1 MADEMGATTGA
12 EQAGRVN
19 PGEVLRAERER
30 VGFTADEVA
39 THLRLTRTT
48 LGYLEA
54 GRFERLPG
62 DTFARGYVRAYARLL
77 KLDPARFVEQY
88 DRYVGINSRE
98 SSVHTIDK
106 VDVKPRRGARV
117 VMTVS
122 TLLIILIM
130 VSLGLWWWN
139 DSRETPSR
147 VAEPGALDE
156 VQVDSMLPPD
166 SFTSSLDDEPNAGAE
181 VTDETLSEPATNATA
196 PSVEATDGAAA
207 EPGESAAAGDETQ
220 ATQAPST
227 APADTPAPPSAAPA
241 GAAPESAASAPA
253 EPAAASQGGLVMTF
267 SGNCWVQVSTTEGR
281 VLHSRQMQQ
290 GQTLNIDRQ
299 GPLDLVIGAANAV
312 ATIEYNGQPVEL
324 QANASSG
331 VARLRLGQ

>member
-1 MADEMGATTGA
+1 MADEIGKTTGA

-19 PGEVLRAERER
+19 PGELLRAERER

-39 THLRLTRTT
+39 THLRLTRAT

-77 KLDPARFVEQY
+77 KLDPARFVVQY
-88 DRYVGINSRE
+88 DRYVGTNSRE

-106 VDVKPRRGARV
+106 VDVKPKRGARLA
-117 VMTVS
+117 MTLS

-130 VSLGLWWWN
+130 VFLGLCWWN

-147 VAEPGALDE
+147 AAGPGILNE
-156 VQVDSMLPPD
+156 VQVDSMSPRPSL
-166 SFTSSLDDEPNAGAE
+166 TSALDDEPNAGAP
-181 VTDETLSEPATNATA
+181 VTAETLGEPAADATVPAAEAGDSAAAQPAEPAT
-196 PSVEATDGAAA
+196 G
-207 EPGESAAAGDETQ
+207 GDT
-220 ATQAPST
+220 
-227 APADTPAPPSAAPA
+227 
-241 GAAPESAASAPA
+241 AASAPVQLA
-253 EPAAASQGGLVMTF
+253 PAAPASPSTAAPSAPAAAPAPSAAPAAASQGGLVMTF
-267 SGNCWVQVSTTEGR
+267 SGNCWVQVSAAGR
-281 VLHSRQMQQ
+281 VLHSGQMQP
-290 GQTLNIDRQ
+290 GQTLNVDRQ
-299 GPLDLVIGAANAV
+299 GPLDLVIGAASAV

>member
-1 MADEMGATTGA
+1 MADEIGKTTGA

-19 PGEVLRAERER
+19 PGELLRAERER

-39 THLRLTRTT
+39 THLRLTRAT

-106 VDVKPRRGARV
+106 VDVKPKRGARL

-130 VSLGLWWWN
+130 VFLGLWWWN

-147 VAEPGALDE
+147 AAEPGTLDE
-156 VQVDSMLPPD
+156 VQVDSILPPD
-166 SFTSSLDDEPNAGAE
+166 SLTSSFDDEQNAGAA
-181 VTDETLSEPATNATA
+181 VTDETLVEPVTDATVPAAEAGDSAAIQPAEPASAGDAAASAQVPPAPAADAPASPSTAA
-196 PSVEATDGAAA
+196 PSVPAAA
-207 EPGESAAAGDETQ
+207 
-220 ATQAPST
+220 
-227 APADTPAPPSAAPA
+227 PAPSAA
-241 GAAPESAASAPA
+241 
-253 EPAAASQGGLVMTF
+253 PAAASQGGLVMTF
-267 SGNCWVQVSTTEGR
+267 SGNCWVQVSAAGR
-281 VLHSRQMQQ
+281 VLHSGQMQP
-290 GQTLNIDRQ
+290 GQTLIVDRQ
-299 GPLDLVIGAANAV
+299 GPLDLVIGAASAV

>member
-1 MADEMGATTGA
+1 MADEMGTTTGA

-39 THLRLTRTT
+39 THLRLTRAT

-106 VDVKPRRGARV
+106 VDVKPKRGARV

-147 VAEPGALDE
+147 GAEPGTLDE

-166 SFTSSLDDEPNAGAE
+166 SFTSSFGDEPNADAA
-181 VTDETLSEPATNATA
+181 VTDEALSEPAEGATA
-196 PSVEATDGAAA
+196 PSAEAADSAAAQPVEPAAAGEAA
-207 EPGESAAAGDETQ
+207 EPAQVQPSPAAETPAPSAAA
-220 ATQAPST
+220 PVS
-227 APADTPAPPSAAPA
+227 APAADPAAAPA
-241 GAAPESAASAPA
+241 
-253 EPAAASQGGLVMTF
+253 PAAASQGGLVMTF
-267 SGNCWVQVSTTEGR
+267 SDNCWVEVSTTGGR

-290 GQTLNIDRQ
+290 GETLNIDRQ

-324 QANASSG
+324 RANASSG

>member
-1 MADEMGATTGA
+1 MADEVGTTTGA

-39 THLRLTRTT
+39 THLRLTRAT

-106 VDVKPRRGARV
+106 VDVKPKRGARV

-147 VAEPGALDE
+147 GAEPGTLDE

-166 SFTSSLDDEPNAGAE
+166 SFTSSFGDEPNADAA
-181 VTDETLSEPATNATA
+181 VADEALSEPAEGATA
-196 PSVEATDGAAA
+196 PACRTGSGRGA
-207 EPGESAAAGDETQ
+207 S
-220 ATQAPST
+220 
-227 APADTPAPPSAAPA
+227 A
-241 GAAPESAASAPA
+241 GAAQPSGGDACAVGGGPGERTRCRPCRCPSSCSR
-253 EPAAASQGGLVMTF
+253 EP
-267 SGNCWVQVSTTEGR
+267 GR
-281 VLHSRQMQQ
+281 VGNDLLRQLLGA
-290 GQTLNIDRQ
+290 GQHHRGT
-299 GPLDLVIGAANAV
+299 
-312 ATIEYNGQPVEL
+312 
-324 QANASSG
+324 G
-331 VARLRLGQ
+331 VAQSPDAAGRDTEYRPPGPAGSGDRRRQCRGDD

>member
-39 THLRLTRTT
+39 THLRLTRAT

-106 VDVKPRRGARV
+106 VDVKPKRGARV

-130 VSLGLWWWN
+130 VFLGLWWWN

-147 VAEPGALDE
+147 AAEPGTLDE
-156 VQVDSMLPPD
+156 VQVDSILPPD
-166 SFTSSLDDEPNAGAE
+166 SLTSSFDDEQNAGAA
-181 VTDETLSEPATNATA
+181 VTDETLVEPVTDATVPAAEAGDSAAIQPAEPASAG
-196 PSVEATDGAAA
+196 DAAA
-207 EPGESAAAGDETQ
+207 SAQVPPAPAAD
-220 ATQAPST
+220 APASPST
-227 APADTPAPPSAAPA
+227 AAPSAPAAAPAPSAA
-241 GAAPESAASAPA
+241 
-253 EPAAASQGGLVMTF
+253 PAAASQGGLVMTF
-267 SGNCWVQVSTTEGR
+267 SGNCWVQVSTEGR
-281 VLHSRQMQQ
+281 VLHSRQMQP
-290 GQTLNIDRQ
+290 GQTLNVDRQ
-299 GPLDLVIGAANAV
+299 GPLDLVIGAASAV
-312 ATIEYNGQPVEL
+312 AKIEYNGQPVEL